1 MRKIIS
7 FLQKNWRQNKV
18 FLLINVVGLAIGL
31 TTSILLLVYVLNEW
45 SYNRH
50 LKNSD
55 RIVQLLTEWKEGDN
69 LVVYPIN
76 LRTAYKEIP
85 ETIPGIEK
93 AVQIYN
99 GRQVEL
105 KRNNELF
112 QNIGLLYADPEFFD
126 VFQMEFIYGS
136 PQNALTEPNQAVL
149 TRRQAEIIFGKA
161 NPVGET
167 VNTGGEEYTIS
178 AVVEAFPENTHVRF
192 DMLGSMPQWA
202 QNFGGLEYFTYYLLK
217 QNTDM
222 EETSRL
228 IEAANTENL
237 NNRFNSL
244 GFTAEFSSYIEP
256 ITRVHLFSKA
266 QWGLSAKGNIYLV
279 SVLAGLAFL
288 ILLLA
293 VTNFINLFLVQGNNR
308 SLEVGIRKT
317 SGAGKGEIARQF
329 FGEAS
334 VVVVVAFAIGLL
346 SVYFL
351 LPYFS
356 QLVNRQIMPSLIFT
370 PLFMGGILVLVVLT
384 IFFSGFYP
392 ALYLSRINPVST
404 LKRGNSSRSKKRFT
418 TSIVVFQSVITIV
431 LLIVMLIINRQI
443 DYLQKIPPG
452 YNPKNVVMVVNPSWP
467 ILEQYTALRQNLL
480 SVSGVEMVSSAH
492 HTVGRGGSGQ
502 GIKNYGGMES
512 SKSVNEYRIM
522 PGLCELME
530 FELIDGRFYRE
541 GDAGNPSYIVL
552 NQEAVKILEL
562 DDPIGK
568 QVVMFQDPL
577 EIIGVVKD
585 FYYASPA
592 EKVQPI
598 VLTMYRS
605 SPYIIYIRMNSNI
618 SKGEAK
624 NIIEPVFKQIDP
636 EFVMITSWA
645 DDIYNQHFETEQH
658 IYKVV
663 SISTLLSLLIAMLG
677 LFAIHSV
684 LIARRIK
691 EIGIRKIAGSS
702 IGQIVFM
709 LSNKIAIWILLA
721 AVIAVPIG
729 WIAGQRIL
737 QIHTNHININ
747 LFILLIPVLIQLFI
761 GLMATVIISY
771 RAATQNPAKTLRYE

>member
-7 FLQKNWRQNKV
+7 FLQKSWRQNKG
-18 FLLINVVGLAIGL
+18 FLMINVTGLAIGL
-31 TTSILLLVYVLNEW
+31 ATSILLLVYVLNEW

-69 LVVYPIN
+69 LTVYPIN
-76 LRTAYKEIP
+76 LRSAYNEIP
-85 ETIPGIEK
+85 AAIPGIEK

-99 GRQVEL
+99 GWQIEL

-112 QNIGLLYADPEFFD
+112 QNIDLLYADPEFFD
-126 VFQMEFIYGS
+126 VFQMEFVYGS
-136 PQNALTEPNQAVL
+136 PQNALTEPNQAIL

-167 VNTGGEEYTIS
+167 FNVGNAEYTVS

-192 DMLGSMPQWA
+192 DMLAAMPQWA
-202 QNFGGLEYFTYYLLK
+202 QNFGGLEFFTYYLLK

-222 EETSRL
+222 AETSRL
-228 IEAANTENL
+228 IEATYTEIL
-237 NNRFNSL
+237 NKQFNKT
-244 GFTAEFSSYIEP
+244 GFRAEFSAYIEP
-256 ITRVHLFSKA
+256 LTRVHLFSKA
-266 QWGLSAKGNIYLV
+266 QHGLSAQGNIYLV
-279 SVLAGLAFL
+279 SALAGLSFL

-308 SLEVGIRKT
+308 SLEVGIRKA

-334 VVVVVAFAIGLL
+334 VVVVVAFAVGLL
-346 SVYFL
+346 AVYFL

-356 QLVNRQIMPSLIFT
+356 QLVNRQITSSLLFT
-370 PLFMGGILVLVVLT
+370 PLFMSGILALVLLT

-392 ALYLSRINPVST
+392 AFYLSRIKPVST
-404 LKRGNSSRSKKRFT
+404 LKRGSSSRSKKRFT
-418 TSIVVFQSVITIV
+418 TAIVVFQSVITIV
-431 LLIVMLIINRQI
+431 LLIVMLVINRQI

-452 YNPKNVVMVVNPSWP
+452 YNPKNVVMVVNPSRT
-467 ILEQYTALRQNLL
+467 IIEQYDALRQNLL
-480 SVSGVEMVSSAH
+480 AVSGIEMVSSAH
-492 HTVGRGGSGQ
+492 HTVGGGGSGQ
-502 GIKNYGGMES
+502 SLKRYGSTEG
-512 SKSVNEYRIM
+512 SKHINEYRIQ

-530 FELIDGRFYRE
+530 FELVDGRFYRE
-541 GDAGNPSYIVL
+541 GDAQNPSYIVL
-552 NQEAVKILEL
+552 NQEAVKMLEL
-562 DDPIGK
+562 DDPVGK
-568 QVVMFQDPL
+568 QVDMHQFPM

-598 VLTMYRS
+598 ALTMYNNY
-605 SPYIIYIRMNSNI
+605 PGMIYIRMNPNI
-618 SKGEAK
+618 GKAEVK

-645 DDIYNQHFETEQH
+645 DDVYNQHFETEQH
-658 IYKVV
+658 VYKVV
-663 SISTLLSLLIAMLG
+663 SISTLLSLLIAILG

-691 EIGIRKIAGSS
+691 EIGIRKIAGST
-702 IGQIVFM
+702 IGQIVAM
-709 LSNKIAIWILLA
+709 LSNKIVVWILLA
-721 AVIAVPIG
+721 AVIAVPVG
-729 WIAGQRIL
+729 WIAGNRIL
-737 QIHTNHININ
+737 QIHTNHISIN

-761 GLMATVIISY
+761 GLIATVVISY
-771 RAATQNPAKTLRYE
+771 RAATQNPAETLRYE